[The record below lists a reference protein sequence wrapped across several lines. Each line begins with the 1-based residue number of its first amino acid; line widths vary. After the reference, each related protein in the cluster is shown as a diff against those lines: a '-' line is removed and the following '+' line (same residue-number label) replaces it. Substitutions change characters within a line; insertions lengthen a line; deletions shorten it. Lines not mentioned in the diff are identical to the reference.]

1 MAVSA
6 SAIDNAQRT
15 LMMRGVSYGSR
26 GGEALAVV
34 PLPYERVKIDGTD
47 YFDTASTARGLM
59 AAGMSLKE
67 KRGTIVGMEV
77 IESTA
82 MIALPHGK
90 YPVFSLGNV

>member
-6 SAIDNAQRT
+6 AAIDNAERI
-15 LMMRGVSYGSR
+15 LMMRGVAYGPR
-26 GGEALAVV
+26 GGDALAVV
-34 PLPYERVKIDGTD
+34 PLPYERVKIDGVD
-47 YFDTASTARGLM
+47 YFDTASTARGVM

-77 IESTA
+77 IESAA
-82 MIALPHGK
+82 MIALPRGG